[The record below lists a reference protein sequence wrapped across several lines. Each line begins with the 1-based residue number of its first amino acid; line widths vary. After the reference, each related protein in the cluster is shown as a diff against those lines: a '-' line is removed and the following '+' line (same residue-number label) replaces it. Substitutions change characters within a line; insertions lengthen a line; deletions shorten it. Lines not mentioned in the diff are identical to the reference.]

1 MGRISISSKT
11 ENVIGNLNLNY
22 HVAKGIVYF
31 DSNGKVIKTILH
43 NKKFESWVEISSI
56 TGKYI
61 GEIRDYE
68 GRKYEKAQMP
78 NIINNN
84 EISPRHKVYYQQFDH
99 EIAAFTLIYNRTL
112 EHDRKLLKEKRIFKL
127 SETKRLFAL
136 PIINTVGLFFVGG
149 GKYTNLPSCLD
160 PTLVK
165 AMCMRESRCCITQ
178 QQQDIMQVNNEGD
191 WVKGKEQVGLKKG
204 LKIKESQSI
213 QAGILWLHSK
223 SLSTRKYYI
232 RGLKWNKGWDY
243 TDAKVENITTE
254 REKNAE
260 LNIYTCSNDWWNA
273 VKQYNGSPKKEEY
286 VRAVREYYQKAS
298 IPTCEDYY
306 VDDKNYIRPYV
317 PESI

>member
-99 EIAAFTLIYNRTL
+99 EIAAFTLIYNRAL

-149 GKYTNLPSCLD
+149 EAVS
-160 PTLVK
+160 
-165 AMCMRESRCCITQ
+165 
-178 QQQDIMQVNNEGD
+178 
-191 WVKGKEQVGLKKG
+191 
-204 LKIKESQSI
+204 
-213 QAGILWLHSK
+213 
-223 SLSTRKYYI
+223 
-232 RGLKWNKGWDY
+232 NK
-243 TDAKVENITTE
+243 
-254 REKNAE
+254 
-260 LNIYTCSNDWWNA
+260 L
-273 VKQYNGSPKKEEY
+273 
-286 VRAVREYYQKAS
+286 
-298 IPTCEDYY
+298 
-306 VDDKNYIRPYV
+306 
-317 PESI
+317 